1 MAENDKN
8 CHNIEK
14 KIQRNHIM
22 KSMNISL
29 PDTMRDYIEEQV
41 AQGGYSSVSEYFREL
56 VRQDQKQRANERLQ
70 TMLLEGLNSGNAKEM
85 TAQDWED
92 IRQAVREKTNK
103 RQSAI

>member
-1 MAENDKN
+1 
-8 CHNIEK
+8 
-14 KIQRNHIM
+14 M

-29 PDTMRDYIEEQV
+29 SDTMRDYIEEQV
-41 AQGGYSSVSEYFREL
+41 AQGGYSSVSEYFRKL
-56 VRQDQKQRANERLQ
+56 VRQDQKLRANERLQ
-70 TMLLEGLNSGNAKEM
+70 TMLLEGLNSGNATEM

>member
-1 MAENDKN
+1 
-8 CHNIEK
+8 
-14 KIQRNHIM
+14 M

-56 VRQDQKQRANERLQ
+56 VRQDQKLRANERLQ
-70 TMLLEGLNSGNAKEM
+70 TMLLEGLNSGNATEM

>member
-1 MAENDKN
+1 
-8 CHNIEK
+8 
-14 KIQRNHIM
+14 M

-56 VRQDQKQRANERLQ
+56 VRQDQKLRANERLQ
-70 TMLLEGLNSGNAKEM
+70 TLLLEGLNSGNATEI

-92 IRQAVREKTNK
+92 ICQAV
-103 RQSAI
+103 